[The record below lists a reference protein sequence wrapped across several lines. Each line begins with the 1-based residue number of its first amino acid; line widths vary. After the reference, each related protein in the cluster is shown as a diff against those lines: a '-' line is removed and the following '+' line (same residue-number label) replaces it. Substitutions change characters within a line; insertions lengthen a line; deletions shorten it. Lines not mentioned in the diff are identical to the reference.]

1 MKIKFE
7 PDLDFQAEALRSVC
21 DVFEGQEICQ
31 TNFTVPALES
41 NDQWNLINTDLGIGN
56 RIRLLSED
64 VLANLNAVQ
73 VRNGLKPSAILGDL
87 NFTIEMETGTG
98 KTYVYLRS
106 IFELNKRYGFTKF
119 IIVVPS
125 IAIKEGTNKALE
137 MTEDHFRRLYDN
149 VRYDFFVYDSQK
161 LGQVR
166 NFATSDCIQIMVINI
181 DAFRRSFTDPSK
193 ESKANIIHR
202 PHDRMMGAKPIEFI
216 RDTHPIV
223 IIDEPQSVDSTKKSA
238 AAIASLNPLC
248 TFRYSAT
255 HKDEHHPIFRLDSID
270 AYERKLVKQIEV
282 AGITVEDNPNQAY
295 IRLQKVDNRSGG
307 VLAKVE
313 IDTRKGGSIR
323 RKTVTVKRRS
333 DLCELSGGR
342 EVYDGYIVDDIY
354 CGKGEEH
361 ITFLNRPETVGLGQ
375 AIGEGDED
383 EYKRLQIRKT
393 IEEHLRKEK
402 RLRPKGL
409 KVLSLFFIDKV
420 ANYRDYDSEGNR
432 IPGKYSV
439 MFEEEYVKVAQR
451 SEFKDLCGGADLHT
465 AASEVHDGYFAIDKK
480 TDSTGANRYK
490 ESRGDGTTSADGSAY
505 ELIMRD
511 KERLLSFESK
521 LKFIFSHTAL
531 REGWDNPN
539 VFQICTLN
547 ETSSV
552 MKKRQ
557 EIGRGLRIAVN
568 QDGERVH
575 DDGVNV
581 LTVMANESYE
591 EFAQK
596 LQKEIEDDTHIR
608 FGLVERHMFA
618 SIPIVDEDGKPQPLG
633 VKGSE
638 ALWEHLAAQGYID
651 KKSSKVTNQLRTALH
666 TDTLDLPTEFAFEA
680 SKVIALLKKVARDI
694 KPLNADKRTPVRLNK
709 ERFLSEDFKDLW
721 DKIKYR
727 TTFLVDFDVSGLI
740 ETCAKAI
747 AESPAVPRARFK
759 YTVAA
764 ADVNRGGVEMEEQ
777 SGRSGVEYLEERTS
791 KAPDILSVLQNDT
804 NLTRRTL
811 VAILKKADNLT
822 QFKRNPTKYI
832 EQVTNIIKQKMRTFI
847 VDGIKYH
854 KLGENEFY
862 AQELFKNE
870 ELFGYLEKNMIEANE
885 KSVYEHVIY
894 DSEVERE
901 FAKNLNASEHV
912 KVFAKLPNWFKIETP
927 LGSYNPDWAILINKN
942 AKTEERLF
950 FVVETKSEVLF
961 DEALRPTEVAKI
973 KCGKAHFEALGTG
986 VVFEKASSYDAFAGR
1001 LG

>member
-1 MKIKFE
+1 MKIKFD
-7 PDLDFQAEALRSVC
+7 PNLNFQAEALCSVS
-21 DVFEGQEICQ
+21 DLFEGQEICQ
-31 TNFTVPALES
+31 TNFTVSAFES
-41 NDQWNLINTDLGIGN
+41 NNQPNLISTDLGVGN
-56 RIRLLSED
+56 RIRLLPED
-64 VLANLNAVQ
+64 ILANLNAVQ
-73 VRNGLKPSAILGDL
+73 LRNGLRPSASLGDL

-106 IFELNKRYGFTKF
+106 VFELNKQYGFTKF

-125 IAIKEGTNKALE
+125 LAVKEGTNKALE
-137 MTEDHFRRLYDN
+137 MTEEHFKSLYDN
-149 VRYDFFVYDSQK
+149 VSFDFFVYDSQK

-181 DAFRRSFTDPSK
+181 DAFRRSFTDPKK

-202 PHDRMMGAKPIEFI
+202 PHDRMLGSKPIEFI
-216 RDTHPIV
+216 RDTNPIV

-255 HKDEHHPIFRLDSID
+255 HKDEHHPIFRLDAVD

-295 IRLQKVDNRSGG
+295 IRLKKVDNRSGG
-307 VLAKVE
+307 ISAKVE
-313 IDTRKGGSIR
+313 IDIRKGGKIG
-323 RKTVTVKRRS
+323 RKTISVKRGS

-342 EVYDGYIVDDIY
+342 EVYDGYQIDDIY
-354 CGKGEEH
+354 CAKGEEH
-361 ITFLNRPETVGLGQ
+361 ITFVSRPETVNLGQ
-375 AIGEGDED
+375 AIGEVNED

-393 IEEHLRKEK
+393 IEEHLRKEM
-402 RLRPKGL
+402 RLAPKGL

-420 ANYRDYDSEGNR
+420 ANYRAYDPEGNR
-432 IPGKYSV
+432 MHGKYAV
-439 MFEEEYVKVAQR
+439 MFEEEYAKAIRR
-451 SEFKDLCGGADLHT
+451 SEFVSLFEGIDLET
-465 AASEVHDGYFAIDKK
+465 AAVGVHDGYFAIDKK
-480 TDSTGANRYK
+480 TDSTGTHQYK
-490 ESRGDGTTSADGSAY
+490 ESKGDGTTQADGSAY
-505 ELIMRD
+505 ELIMKD

-521 LKFIFSHTAL
+521 LKFIFSHSAL

-547 ETSSV
+547 ETSSM

-575 DDGVNV
+575 DAGVNV

-596 LQKEIEDDTHIR
+596 LQREIEEDTGIR
-608 FGLVERHMFA
+608 FGLVEQHMFA
-618 SIPIVDEDGKPQPLG
+618 GIPVTDELGVPRPLG
-633 VKGSE
+633 VEGSA
-638 ALWEHLAAQGYID
+638 ALWNHLADLGYID
-651 KKSSKVTNQLRTALH
+651 KKSKVTDELRTALK
-666 TDTLDLPTEFAFEA
+666 TNSVDLPPALIAEA
-680 SKVIALLKKVARDI
+680 PAIIALLKKVAGSLQI
-694 KPLNADKRTPVRLNK
+694 KNADERTPVRLNK
-709 ERFLSEDFKDLW
+709 ERFLSDDFKELW
-721 DKIKYR
+721 EKIKYR
-727 TTFLVDFDVSGLI
+727 TTFMVDFDVDGLI
-740 ETCAKAI
+740 DACAKAI
-747 AESPAVPRARFK
+747 ADSPTVPKARFK

-764 ADVNRGGVEMEEQ
+764 ADVGRGGVEMKEQ
-777 SGRSGVEYLEERTS
+777 AGRSGIEYLEERTA

-811 VAILKKADNLT
+811 VAILKKADNLF

-832 EQVTNIIKQKMRTFI
+832 EQVTKIIKQKMRTFI

-854 KLGENEFY
+854 KLGQNEFY
-862 AQELFKNE
+862 GQELFKNE
-870 ELFGYLEKNMIEANE
+870 ELFGYLEKNMVEAKE

-894 DSEVERE
+894 DSEVERD
-901 FAKNLNASEHV
+901 FAKSLNASEQV
-912 KVFAKLPNWFKIETP
+912 KVFAKLPNWFKIQTP
-927 LGSYNPDWAILINKN
+927 LGSYNPDWAILVNRGGN
-942 AKTEERLF
+942 NDERLF

-973 KCGKAHFEALGTG
+973 KCGKAHFDALGTG
-986 VVFEKASSYDAFAGR
+986 VVFEKASSYDAFAGS